1 MPPINQ
7 LEASVR
13 PDNTRDTAGT
23 DASIGEVEVASRR
36 AVRHLRDRI
45 LAGAVPP
52 GSVIR
57 QEAVAGELG
66 MSRIPIREA
75 LRQLETEGL
84 VVLVPHGS
92 ARVPVLKLA
101 EFSEIYKIRECIEPL
116 AGSESASRISDA
128 GVHDLRTLLA
138 AIEGAQDDPGAY
150 VDADRRFHLASYAA
164 AGMPRLLRMVESF
177 WNLTQP
183 YRRALILTLTT
194 NENSDDVSLVQ
205 AEHRL
210 IVDAF
215 SRRDSFEVER
225 LVRSHIR
232 RTRLRLDEHKELFT

>member
-1 MPPINQ
+1 MPAIRQ
-7 LEASVR
+7 VEASFR
-13 PDNTRDTAGT
+13 PDNTSGTAGT
-23 DASIGEVEVASRR
+23 DAGIGGAEVASRR

-45 LAGAVPP
+45 LTGAVPP

-57 QEAVAGELG
+57 QEAVARELD

-75 LRQLETEGL
+75 LRQLEAEGL
-84 VVLVPHGS
+84 VILVPHGS
-92 ARVPVLKLA
+92 ARVPLLKLA
-101 EFSEIYKIRECIEPL
+101 EFSEIYKIREFLEPL

-128 GVHDLRTLLA
+128 GIYDLRTLLA
-138 AIEGAQDDPGAY
+138 AIESAHPGAY
-150 VDADRRFHLASYAA
+150 LDADRRFHLASYAA
-164 AGMPRLLRMVESF
+164 AGMPRLLRMVENF

-183 YRRALILTLTT
+183 YRRALLLTLIT
-194 NENSDDVSLVQ
+194 NEDSDGVSLVQ